1 MHGARI
7 QRTSGTVVVAINGIV
22 HRLPWSQTVDFCQSL
37 LAFERFEVGLTCD
50 EIVLNGTQD
59 IGLCATDILLQ
70 GIGVIAMPSD
80 RKSVV

>member
-1 MHGARI
+1 MEQWVAVVVCRVNLIMHSARI
-7 QRTSGTVVVAINGIV
+7 QRASGTVVVAINGIV

-59 IGLCATDILLQ
+59 IGLCATDILL
-70 GIGVIAMPSD
+70 
-80 RKSVV
+80 